1 MRMTTLSMSWLRNS
15 CLSLYGIIYVQHIL
29 PSGLSYAVDHVGLE
43 LFVPT
48 AQVARVRAEAEALPR
63 LELSELDLQ
72 WVQVLSEG
80 WAYPLRG
87 FMRERELLQSLHF
100 GCLVQDVFINQTV
113 PIVLAL
119 STADKQR
126 LAPDAGT
133 EQRAGD
139 VALVYRGAVVAVL
152 RAPEYYPHRK
162 EERVCHTFGTT
173 NAEHP
178 SIKVRLCLFEDLRSL
193 NVRVHVRALLLS
205 FLMQRILESGDWLV
219 GGELQVL
226 ERIRWNDGLDQ
237 FRLTPNEIK
246 DKLAEMKVMRR
257 SLNYPYAFVF
267 NEFN

>member
-1 MRMTTLSMSWLRNS
+1 MFIAILKLYSFLMIPCYNMSDESDYYDMVKNIHV
-15 CLSLYGIIYVQHIL
+15 CHCTGIIRVQHIL
-29 PSGLSYAVDHVGLE
+29 PSGVAYAVDHVGLE
-43 LFVPT
+43 LFVPV
-48 AQVARVRAEAEALPR
+48 AQVARVRAEAEGLPR

-126 LAPDAGT
+126 LAPDSGD
-133 EQRAGD
+133 ERRAGD

-173 NAEHP
+173 SAEHP
-178 SIKVRLCLFEDLRSL
+178 SIKVHF
-193 NVRVHVRALLLS
+193 A
-205 FLMQRILESGDWLV
+205 
-219 GGELQVL
+219 
-226 ERIRWNDGLDQ
+226 
-237 FRLTPNEIK
+237 
-246 DKLAEMKVMRR
+246 
-257 SLNYPYAFVF
+257 
-267 NEFN
+267 